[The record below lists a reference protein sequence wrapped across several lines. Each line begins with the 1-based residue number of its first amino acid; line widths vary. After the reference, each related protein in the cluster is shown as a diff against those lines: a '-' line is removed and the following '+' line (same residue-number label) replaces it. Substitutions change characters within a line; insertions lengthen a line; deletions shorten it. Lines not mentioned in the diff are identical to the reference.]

1 MCVMEENGVCKFAD
15 DISDIKKSVE
25 KISTALLGNEYS
37 EGVGLIAKFNLL
49 RGRVEKIEQ
58 RLWWLSGVSAAVG
71 AIIAVVIQI
80 LF

>member
-1 MCVMEENGVCKFAD
+1 MEQDGTCKFAN
-15 DISDIKKSVE
+15 DISDIKQSID

-49 RGRVEKIEQ
+49 RVRVEKIEQ
-58 RLWWLSGVSAAVG
+58 RLWWLSGASAAVG
-71 AIIAVVIQI
+71 AIITALIQI